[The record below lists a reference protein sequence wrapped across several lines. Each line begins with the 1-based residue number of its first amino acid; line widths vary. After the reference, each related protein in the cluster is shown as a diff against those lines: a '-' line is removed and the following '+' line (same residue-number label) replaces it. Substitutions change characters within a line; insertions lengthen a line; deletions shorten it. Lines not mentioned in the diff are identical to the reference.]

1 MKLHRILTAT
11 LISAAVAMANPY
23 QSPEEEIATVTETGK
38 AAATTLLK
46 TLGGNLKKQ
55 MKANGPVGAVKF
67 CTENAYTLT
76 ESVSD
81 SFGQNVSI
89 KRISLKERNPSN
101 VPEGKETIIMD
112 SLQTLHDNG
121 VVMPE
126 YILERVD
133 ADTFKYYKPLQI
145 NKGVCLKC
153 HGNYIDE
160 KVAAEIKNMYPT
172 DKATGY
178 VQGDLRGAIVVTI
191 KK

>member
-1 MKLHRILTAT
+1 MKFHRFLTAT

-23 QSPEEEIATVTETGK
+23 QSPTEEITTVTETGK

-101 VPEGKETIIMD
+101 APEGKEKVIME

-153 HGNYIDE
+153 HGGYIDE
-160 KVAAEIKNMYPT
+160 KVAAELKKMYPT